1 MKDNYDRSISLQ
13 CPTCGGTKFEQ
24 DEIEIVK
31 CFRCERTLNQTE
43 LRESN
48 ARLIEAELDDLKTQ
62 ILKDVKA
69 DIRKIFS
76 KWK

>member
-1 MKDNYDRSISLQ
+1 MKDKYDRSISLQ
-13 CPTCGGTKFEQ
+13 CLTCGGAEFEQ
-24 DEIEIVK
+24 DETEIVK
-31 CFRCERTLNQTE
+31 CFRCERTLTQTE

-48 ARLIEAELDDLKTQ
+48 GRLIEAELDDLKTQ

-69 DIRKIFS
+69 DLRKIFS

>member
-13 CPTCGGTKFEQ
+13 CPTCGGTEFEQ
-24 DEIEIVK
+24 DEIGIVK
-31 CFRCERTLNQTE
+31 CFRCERTLTQTD

-48 ARLIEAELDDLKTQ
+48 GRLIEAELEDLKTE
-62 ILKDVKA
+62 ILKDLKA